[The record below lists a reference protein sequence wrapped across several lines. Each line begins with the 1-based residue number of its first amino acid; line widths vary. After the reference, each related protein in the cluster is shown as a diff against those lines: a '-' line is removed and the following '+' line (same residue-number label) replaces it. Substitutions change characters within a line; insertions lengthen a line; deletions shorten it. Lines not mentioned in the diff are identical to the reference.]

1 METAR
6 NGNFAGRDRRFC
18 LFFKDGKGLA
28 CFWATRKL
36 PVEREK
42 YRRGNKAKQKV
53 LRKVGEMELKHRWRG

>member
-53 LRKVGEMELKHRWRG
+53 